1 MKNLIKKIV
10 IIALSELLPE
20 IIKAVIDFLQS
31 NDSVN
36 NLSANISERMAAQ
49 IISNLTEETAV

>member
-1 MKNLIKKIV
+1 MKNLVKKIV

-20 IIKAVIDFLQS
+20 IIKAVIDYLQS

-49 IISNLTEETAV
+49 IITNLTEETAV

>member
-10 IIALSELLPE
+10 VIALSELLPE
-20 IIKAVIDFLQS
+20 IIKAVLDYLQS
-31 NDSVN
+31 NDSVK

-49 IISNLTEETAV
+49 IITNLTEETAV